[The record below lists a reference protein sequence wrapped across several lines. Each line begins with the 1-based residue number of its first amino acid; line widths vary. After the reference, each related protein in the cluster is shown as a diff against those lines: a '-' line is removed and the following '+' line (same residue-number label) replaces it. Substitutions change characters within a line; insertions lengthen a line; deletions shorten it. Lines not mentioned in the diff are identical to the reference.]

1 MNFIMKHTPELPLH
15 FLSKFAIRW
24 MLVLPCFVMISGCG
38 QQVEQTMG
46 VSPAT
51 EKIVAVKEL
60 SSSPKSQ
67 KVTVRGAM
75 IEKCPVAGC
84 WFVLRDK
91 TGTVRV
97 DTKAAGFVVTEIPLN
112 TPLTVSG
119 TVTEGSQPGLAAS
132 GLSY

>member
-1 MNFIMKHTPELPLH
+1 MKNIPSTPFC
-15 FLSKFAIRW
+15 FLSKFLFLSVI
-24 MLVLPCFVMISGCG
+24 VLPLYIIVVGCG
-38 QQVEQTMG
+38 QKTEQTMG
-46 VSPAT
+46 ARPAT

-60 SSSPKSQ
+60 AAAPKSQ
-67 KVTVRGAM
+67 KVTVQGAM

-91 TGTVRV
+91 TGVVRV

-119 TVTEGSQPGLAAS
+119 TVTAGSQPGLAAS

>member
-1 MNFIMKHTPELPLH
+1 MKNSPTKPFR
-15 FLSKFAIRW
+15 FLSQSLAVCVIALFCS
-24 MLVLPCFVMISGCG
+24 VFVAGCG
-38 QQVEQTMG
+38 QKTEQTMG
-46 VSPAT
+46 VRPAT

-60 SSSPKSQ
+60 SSASKSQ

-75 IEKCPVAGC
+75 VEKCPVAGC

-119 TVTEGSQPGLAAS
+119 TVTDGAQPGLAAT
-132 GLSY
+132 GLNY

>member
-1 MNFIMKHTPELPLH
+1 
-15 FLSKFAIRW
+15 
-24 MLVLPCFVMISGCG
+24 
-38 QQVEQTMG
+38 MG
-46 VSPAT
+46 VRPVT

-60 SSSPKSQ
+60 NSAPKSQ
-67 KVTVRGAM
+67 KVTVQGAM

-112 TPLTVSG
+112 TSLTVSG
-119 TVTEGSQPGLAAS
+119 TVTKGAQPGLAAS